1 MTENDFASAK
11 VISPTDIPVI
21 DISSAIDGSDIQ
33 TVADQIYAAATR
45 TGFFYIK
52 NHGIDPTLMAQA
64 FQVSQ
69 DFFAQSVAVKE
80 TVAVNTDQRGW
91 MATGMSRL
99 QGSKTHDLKEVFFWG
114 TEVAADDPDLLA
126 ARPLVALNQWPSDAF
141 PRLAAELEPYY
152 DALCDVARRVLAAIA
167 VSLDQPAD
175 FFESRYQT
183 PLARGQ
189 LVYYPTSGANDE
201 AEERFGVAP
210 HTDFGVL
217 TFLLQDNNGGLQVR
231 LKSGEW
237 AEAPPIENTIVCN
250 IGDLLQRWSN
260 DRFQSTVHRVINR
273 SGRARYSI
281 PVFFDPHT
289 DTIVDPCDLG
299 VDEAARK
306 HDPIRAGE
314 YIVGRNQASFSQF
327 KP

>member
-1 MTENDFASAK
+1 MTQIDFASAK
-11 VISPTDIPVI
+11 TISSDDIPVI
-21 DISSAIDGSDIQ
+21 DISRAVDGSDIEA
-33 TVADQIYAAATR
+33 VANEIYAAATG
-45 TGFFYIK
+45 TGFFYIS
-52 NHGIDPTLMAQA
+52 NHGIDPALMAQA
-64 FQVSQ
+64 FRVSS
-69 DFFAQSVAVKE
+69 DFFEQPVSSKE
-80 TVAVNTDQRGW
+80 TIAVNTDQRGW

-99 QGSKTHDLKEVFFWG
+99 QGSNTHDLKEVFFWG
-114 TEVAADDPDLLA
+114 TEVAHDDPDLLA
-126 ARPLVALNQWPSDAF
+126 KRPLVAQNQWPNEAF
-141 PRLAAELEPYY
+141 PRLQAELAPYY
-152 DALCDVARRVLAAIA
+152 DALCEVARKVLAAIA

-175 FFESRYQT
+175 FFESRYQM

-189 LVYYPTSGANDE
+189 LVYYPTSGAEDE
-201 AEERFGVAP
+201 AEQRFGVAP

-237 AEAPPIENTIVCN
+237 AEAPPIENTLVCN

-273 SGRARYSI
+273 SGNARYSI

-299 VDEAARK
+299 VSVEDRK
-306 HDPIRAGE
+306 HDPIGAGE
-314 YIVGRNQASFSQF
+314 YIVGRNQKSFSQF
-327 KP
+327 KK